1 LWSTKKEK
9 IIRFLNGLS
18 LKYYSRLTMLLGLD
32 LGTGSLKALLLDK
45 NGQIIAEASRAYT
58 VHTPQPG
65 FAESSP
71 NDWWLAAQEAT
82 LELGHGSEITAIG
95 FSGQMHGLVLSDA
108 KGQALSNAI
117 LWADTRSNLELQVYK
132 NLEPDMRRR
141 LANPLVT
148 GMAGASLLWLKHH
161 EPELLKSAR
170 WAFQPK
176 DWLRFQLTQEAFA
189 EPSDA
194 SGTLLYDLER
204 DDWAFDVID
213 NLEIPQTLFAP
224 LLGSSEIAETLSST
238 AASQLGLRAGIPVAM
253 GGGDT
258 PTAMFGS
265 GILAPGVVQLSIGSG
280 AQIVAPRDAAI
291 IDTSLRTHLYRA
303 VTPHGWYA
311 MAAMQNAGLALE
323 WVRGMLGMNWQ
334 TAYLEAFAVPPGS
347 SSLSFLPYLMGERT
361 PHLNPNARGAWVG
374 LALSHT
380 RGHLMRAAFEGVAFT
395 IRDGFEALL
404 ETGIEAPSLRLA
416 GGGTRVQLWRQLL
429 ADTLQRPLYTSEISS
444 ASARGAAL
452 LAGVASGVFSSCE
465 DTLKFAPTPQ
475 LVAEPQA
482 NLEEAYERFKDLYPR
497 LN

>member
-1 LWSTKKEK
+1 
-9 IIRFLNGLS
+9 
-18 LKYYSRLTMLLGLD
+18 MLLGLD
-32 LGTGSLKALLLDK
+32 LGTGSLKAILLDE
-45 NGQIIAEASRAYT
+45 NAQIVAEATRAYS
-58 VHTPQPG
+58 VDAPQPG
-65 FAESSP
+65 WAESNP
-71 NDWWLAAQEAT
+71 NDWWTAAMDAT
-82 LELGHGSEITAIG
+82 LEIGHGNEISAIG
-95 FSGQMHGLVLSDA
+95 FSGQMHGVVLSDA
-108 KGQALSNAI
+108 NGQALRNAI
-117 LWADTRSNLELQVYK
+117 LWADTRSSLELEQYK
-132 NLEPDMRRR
+132 NLEPETLRR

-148 GMAGASLLWLKHH
+148 GMAGASLLWLNEHDSKI
-161 EPELLKSAR
+161 LKSAR

-176 DWLRFQLTQEAFA
+176 DWLRFQLTEQALS

-204 DDWAFDVID
+204 DDWAFDVMD
-213 NLEIPQTLFAP
+213 SLEVPQTLFAP
-224 LLGSSEIAETLSST
+224 IRGSSEIAGTLSSK
-238 AASQLGLRAGIPVAM
+238 AANQLGLKAGIPVAM

-258 PTAMFGS
+258 PMAMFGS
-265 GILAPGVVQLSIGSG
+265 GILKPGVVQLSIGSG

-303 VTPHGWYA
+303 VTPNGWYA

-323 WVRGMLGMNWQ
+323 WVRGMLGLDWEQ
-334 TAYLEAFAVPPGS
+334 AYLEAFTLENSNG
-347 SSLSFLPYLMGERT
+347 LSFLPYLMGERT

-380 RGHLMRAAFEGVAFT
+380 RGHLMRAAFEGVAFA

-404 ETGIEAPSLRLA
+404 ETGIQAPSLRLA

-429 ADTLQRPLYTSEISS
+429 ADILRRPLYTSEISS

-465 DTLKFAPTPQ
+465 DTLRFAPSPQ
-475 LVAEPQA
+475 LVAEPRS
-482 NLEEAYERFKDLYPR
+482 NLEEAYQRFKEFYPR